1 MDPKQVELLWKL
13 VSAPSS
19 FIHAQ
24 VGSILLKIN
33 SITAVIGEKIL
44 SIDQEEEDSLK
55 NKVFLMVKNSNESDG
70 MEHCCKI
77 TEKVLQEIKQ
87 D

>member
-1 MDPKQVELLWKL
+1 VDPKQVELLWKL

-55 NKVFLMVKNSNESDG
+55 TRSS
-70 MEHCCKI
+70 
-77 TEKVLQEIKQ
+77 
-87 D
+87 

>member
-1 MDPKQVELLWKL
+1 MEPQQVELLWKL

-44 SIDQEEEDSLK
+44 SIDVAEEDSLK
-55 NKVFLMVKNSNESDG
+55 NKVFLMVKNSNESGG

-77 TEKVLQEIKQ
+77 T
-87 D
+87 